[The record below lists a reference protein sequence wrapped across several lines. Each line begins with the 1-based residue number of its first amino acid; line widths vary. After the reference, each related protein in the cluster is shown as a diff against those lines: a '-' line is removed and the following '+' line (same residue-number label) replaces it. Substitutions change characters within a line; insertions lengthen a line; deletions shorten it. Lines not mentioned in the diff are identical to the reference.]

1 MDIAT
6 VMGIIAFLG
15 MACLAIY
22 HGEGW
27 AGFVPFANMEALLI
41 VMGGT
46 FCATLVNFPLKQVIG
61 VGRVV
66 RKTLFDPPEESAKM
80 VGTFVMMSKKAKLE
94 GFLALQPDVDAL
106 EDDFV
111 KRGIQLVIDGSD
123 QEFIRN
129 MLETEIGF
137 IKERHSVGGE
147 VLHALGM
154 YAPVFGIVGT
164 VLGMI
169 LMLSSIED
177 IAAVPR
183 RMALCLAAA
192 FYGMGSGYLVFV
204 PMAGKLKRR
213 SDEELFVKEIAI
225 RGILLLQSG
234 SAPSVVESNLKAYLG
249 PAQRA
254 AVRIGDET
262 PPGGEGGA
270 PGDEAEAPAGE
281 TPAGGPKA

>member
-15 MACLAIY
+15 MAFVTIL
-22 HGEGW
+22 HSEGW
-27 AGFVPFANMEALLI
+27 AGFVPFANLEALLI

-46 FCATLVNFPLKQVIG
+46 FCATLVNFPLKQVVG
-61 VGRVV
+61 VGKVI
-66 RKTLFDPPEESAKM
+66 RKALFEAPEDSAKI
-80 VGTFVMMSKKAKLE
+80 VGIFVKLSRKAKQE
-94 GFLALQPDVDAL
+94 GFLALQADTDAL

-111 KRGIQLVIDGSD
+111 KRGIQLVIDGAD

-129 MLETEIGF
+129 MLDTEIGF

-169 LMLSSIED
+169 LMLNSIED
-177 IAAVPR
+177 VSAVPR

-192 FYGMGSGYLVFV
+192 FYGMGSGYLIFV

-234 SAPSVVESNLKAYLG
+234 AAPSVVESNLKAYLG
-249 PAQRA
+249 PSERA
-254 AVRIGDET
+254 KVRTGDEAVEGEGGEVPAEAESPAET
-262 PPGGEGGA
+262 PPGEG
-270 PGDEAEAPAGE
+270 
-281 TPAGGPKA
+281 